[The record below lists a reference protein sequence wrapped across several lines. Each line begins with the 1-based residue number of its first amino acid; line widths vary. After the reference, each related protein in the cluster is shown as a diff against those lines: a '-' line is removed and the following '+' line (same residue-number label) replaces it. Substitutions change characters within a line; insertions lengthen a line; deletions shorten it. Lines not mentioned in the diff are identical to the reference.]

1 MFPTRFF
8 RSTTRVRACSL
19 ARRFCPTTSITGCTN
34 RGHPILVAQ
43 VCYRGHFF
51 CKCSLWWPSA
61 NVCTRG
67 LFEKDDSGCPRSLKP
82 ELDSDKHYKAPSA
95 LNSVPSDTQ
104 HQVRLQQYKAYL
116 GDLGNIGKRYATVQ
130 GFYVSVM
137 AALISVLALSES
149 NTILS
154 QLKTNTLVVV
164 CLFAVA
170 LSIVGALT
178 IRYYKKLFRAKF
190 GVLKALEETFAS

>member
-1 MFPTRFF
+1 M
-8 RSTTRVRACSL
+8 
-19 ARRFCPTTSITGCTN
+19 
-34 RGHPILVAQ
+34 
-43 VCYRGHFF
+43 
-51 CKCSLWWPSA
+51 
-61 NVCTRG
+61 
-67 LFEKDDSGCPRSLKP
+67 KP

-190 GVLKALEETFAS
+190 GVLKAGLTHTPQKRDP